1 METENNK
8 KNMDTN
14 SENSSNA
21 SYHKYDRKT
30 SFNLTVDDIQ
40 TLMTGKSVSLTDAGL
55 ECSHVVSLDDKAKA
69 YLLKKIY
76 KHLFQI
82 SDDDYEK
89 AATHYDEYLAIF
101 HDLVQGDIFD
111 AYNLRER
118 IENLNPWKNSGYSDG
133 KYEFISLAGTD
144 CDILAPLLI
153 DNIENSQQED
163 AKEVIQARFKDFEH
177 AFDGNFIKPRVILLG
192 INPKMSSEHDSY
204 GLKDTVYKEPFNT
217 NRPILDNDYYNSSDS
232 IFYAKTKEF
241 PLLQKSLRD
250 MIYEDKTETPV
261 ALFEFFPYASETE
274 TNWRDGYKIDD
285 AIIQYFN
292 FKKILPSQIWMICL
306 LTYAIRSS
314 DKLFLFLRKNNEDFR
329 NHFLNKYFEEIQIMN
344 KENIK
349 VLSKKSGSSKYL
361 SNGNVKPFFKESLTN
376 VRTDTVKKFFKD
388 LWGISSSTE

>member
-1 METENNK
+1 MEIQNNK
-8 KNMDTN
+8 KNMDTD
-14 SENSSNA
+14 SENSSNV
-21 SYHKYDRKT
+21 SYHKYDRKI

-40 TLMTGKSVSLTDAGL
+40 TLITGKSVSLTDASL
-55 ECSHVVSLDDKAKA
+55 ECSHVVSLDDKAKT

-111 AYNLRER
+111 ADNLRER
-118 IENLNPWKNSGYSDG
+118 IEKSNPWKNSGYSDG

-177 AFDGNFIKPRVILLG
+177 AFDGNFINPRVILLG

-217 NRPILDNDYYNSSDS
+217 NRPILDNDYYNGSDS
-232 IFYAKTKEF
+232 IFYAETKEF

-292 FKKILPSQIWMICL
+292 FKKILPSQIWMVCL
-306 LTYAIRSS
+306 LTYTIKHSE
-314 DKLFLFLRKNNEDFR
+314 KLFLFLRKNNKDFR
-329 NHFLNKYFEEIQIMN
+329 NHFLNKYFEAIQIMN

-349 VLSKKSGSSKYL
+349 VLSKKSSKYL
-361 SNGNVKPFFKESLTN
+361 SSGNVKPYFNGTITN
-376 VRTDTVKKFFKD
+376 IRTDTVEHFFED
-388 LWGISSSTE
+388 LWDIS

>member
-1 METENNK
+1 MEINIMLKE
-8 KNMDTN
+8 
-14 SENSSNA
+14 
-21 SYHKYDRKT
+21 KYKD
-30 SFNLTVDDIQ
+30 
-40 TLMTGKSVSLTDAGL
+40 
-55 ECSHVVSLDDKAKA
+55 
-69 YLLKKIY
+69 
-76 KHLFQI
+76 LFHI
-82 SDDDYEK
+82 SDGDYEK
-89 AATHYDEYLAIF
+89 SAAYYNEYLEIF
-101 HDLVQGDIFD
+101 HDLVQGDIID
-111 AYNLRER
+111 LRER
-118 IENLNPWKNSGYSDG
+118 IENSNPWKNSGYSDG

-153 DNIENSQQED
+153 DNIENCQQED

-217 NRPILDNDYYNSSDS
+217 NRPILDNDYYNGSGS

-376 VRTDTVKKFFKD
+376 VRTDTVEKFFKD

>member
-1 METENNK
+1 MEIGIMLKE
-8 KNMDTN
+8 
-14 SENSSNA
+14 
-21 SYHKYDRKT
+21 KYGD
-30 SFNLTVDDIQ
+30 
-40 TLMTGKSVSLTDAGL
+40 
-55 ECSHVVSLDDKAKA
+55 
-69 YLLKKIY
+69 
-76 KHLFQI
+76 LFHI

-111 AYNLRER
+111 ADNLRER
-118 IENLNPWKNSGYSDG
+118 IEKSNPWKNSGYSDG

-177 AFDGNFIKPRVILLG
+177 AFDGNFINPRVILLG

-217 NRPILDNDYYNSSDS
+217 NRPILENDYYYGDSS
-232 IFYAKTKEF
+232 IFYAKMKEHKEHQA
-241 PLLQKSLRD
+241 LKDIHSK
-250 MIYEDKTETPV
+250 MISNEDEVTPV
-261 ALFEFFPYASETE
+261 ALWEFFPYASEGE
-274 TNWRDGYKIDD
+274 TVWQKGYSISKSLKR
-285 AIIQYFN
+285 YFQL
-292 FKKILPSQIWMICL
+292 KEILPSQIWMVCL
-306 LTYAIRSS
+306 LTYTIKHSEKHS
-314 DKLFLFLRKNNEDFR
+314 EKLFLFLRKNNQDFR
-329 NHFLNKYFEEIQIMN
+329 NHFLNKYFEAIQIMN

-361 SNGNVKPFFKESLTN
+361 SNGNVKPFFKESLTS
-376 VRTDTVKKFFKD
+376 VRTDTVEKFFKD

>member
-111 AYNLRER
+111 ACNLRER
-118 IENLNPWKNSGYSDG
+118 IENSNPWKNSGYSDG

-376 VRTDTVKKFFKD
+376 VRTDTVEKFFKD
-388 LWGISSSTE
+388 LWGI